1 MPDEGYEITTNF
13 TRNIIRAGEFFIDD
27 EEDFTGKTFTSKLF
41 NTNIE
46 SDYIMFSSNDE
57 SVKITVPRGNTT
69 IIQAIGTAFKFSD
82 LENKFPM
89 YVGNENEDEEKLTLL
104 KSTIDFTFINSN
116 DIVENVNIEFKHE
129 PFNIPK
135 GFFGRVSNIYSSKY
149 IGI

>member
-1 MPDEGYEITTNF
+1 
-13 TRNIIRAGEFFIDD
+13 
-27 EEDFTGKTFTSKLF
+27 
-41 NTNIE
+41 
-46 SDYIMFSSNDE
+46 MFSSNDD

-89 YVGNENEDEEKLTLL
+89 YVGNENENEEKLTLL

-129 PFNIPK
+129 PFNIPR
-135 GFFGRVSNIYSSKY
+135 GFFGRVSNIYSTHNLQKHFFK
-149 IGI
+149 